1 MVGETKS
8 NEKATPV
15 GGREAASQLAD
26 TFHLNKKNGSGEAK
40 KKRYGPPKPP
50 LDAAGS
56 RDSLAA
62 PKPASFFSSSSS
74 PFSRYM

>member
-1 MVGETKS
+1 MMVGETKS

-15 GGREAASQLAD
+15 GGREAASQVAD
-26 TFHLNKKNGSGEAK
+26 TFHLNKKMAVEK

-62 PKPASFFSSSSS
+62 PKPASFFFPSSS